1 MAVVP
6 LYYPIRKQCVNIRKL
21 ISCFIA
27 ILLLVCCNKKS
38 GPPAPELSV
47 SGTEELFLGE
57 GGTAEVTVSCNTRWS
72 ISNAPAWCMATP
84 SVTEGN
90 GKITFNVQANT
101 SISERAVVIAVTAG
115 SLLREIKVR
124 QLGKVLADSIPPDQ
138 TGMRNL
144 SSIDLAKEMKRG
156 WNLGNTL
163 DAIGGETAWG
173 NPRATRQLIDS
184 IKAAGFNA
192 VRIPVAW
199 SKFTDAATYKIDTA
213 FMSRVEEVVNYVLKD
228 NMYAI
233 VNIHWDGG
241 WMQPTYTKQAYVND
255 RLARMW
261 KQIALRFRDYND
273 FLLFAGT
280 NEVMVDGDYSTP
292 KPEYYTVQ
300 NSFNQ
305 TFVTTV
311 RATGGRNTYRHLV
324 VQGFNTNIDHT
335 VNFFKAP
342 TDATPAR
349 MMVEVHYYDPYNF
362 TLNADAT
369 IVQWGKNATDP
380 AKTETWANEAY
391 ADGQFEKM
399 KTNFID
405 KGYAVILGEYAAQA
419 RLSLGSD
426 AANTEHAGYRRYYL
440 NYITQSAA
448 ARGLVPFYWDSGFTG
463 DKGSGLFNRSTGAK
477 VYADMITAITGK

>member
-1 MAVVP
+1 M
-6 LYYPIRKQCVNIRKL
+6 NIRNHL
-21 ISCFIA
+21 IYLIA
-27 ILLLVCCNKKS
+27 ILLLVSCDKKS
-38 GPPAPELSV
+38 GTVTPELDV
-47 SGTEELFLGE
+47 SSTEELFIGE
-57 GGTAEVTVSCNTRWS
+57 GGTAEVTVSSNTKWS
-72 ISNAPAWCMATP
+72 IGNAPAWCTATS

-90 GKITFNVQANT
+90 GKITLNAQANT
-101 SISERAVVIAVTAG
+101 SISERSVIITVNAG
-115 SLLREIKVR
+115 SLSREIKLR
-124 QLGKVLADSIPPDQ
+124 QLGKVVADSIPPDQ
-138 TGMRNL
+138 TGMRSL
-144 SSIDLAKEMKRG
+144 SSVDLAKEMKRG

-173 NPRATRQLIDS
+173 NPKTTQQLIDS
-184 IKAAGFNA
+184 IKAAGFNT

-241 WMQPTYTKQAYVND
+241 WMQPTYAKQAYVND
-255 RLARMW
+255 RLAKMW
-261 KQIALRFRDYND
+261 KQIAIRFRDYND
-273 FLLFAGT
+273 YLLFAGT

-292 KPEYYTVQ
+292 KAEYYTVQ

-342 TDATPAR
+342 TDATPNK
-349 MMVEVHYYDPYNF
+349 MMVEVHYYDPYDF

-369 IVQWGKNATDP
+369 IVQWGQHATDP
-380 AKTETWANEAY
+380 TKTETWANEAY
-391 ADGQFEKM
+391 ADGQFQKM

-426 AANTEHAGYRRYYL
+426 AANLAHAGYRKYYL
-440 NYITQSAA
+440 DYITQSAV

-463 DKGSGLFNRSTGAK
+463 DKGSGLFNRNTGAK
-477 VYADMITAITGK
+477 VFPDMVTAITGK